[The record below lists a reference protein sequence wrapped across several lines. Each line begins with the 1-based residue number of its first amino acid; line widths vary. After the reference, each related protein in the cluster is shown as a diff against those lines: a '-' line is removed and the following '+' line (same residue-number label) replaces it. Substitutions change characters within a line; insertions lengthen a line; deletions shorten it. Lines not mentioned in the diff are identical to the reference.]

1 MTVTALVSGGKDS
14 IYSAYLADTQG
25 WPVDELVTIAP
36 PDPDAM
42 MFHTPNLD
50 VVPLQAQ
57 AWRKAHRRVEVQGT
71 GEGPELAALREAI
84 AGARGPVVAGAIR
97 QSYQWSRLLRIA
109 DAEGRRVYVPLW
121 RKDPAR
127 VVREEIAAGL
137 DILLVHLA
145 AEPLTPDLLG
155 RRLDLGLVEELER
168 RSREVRP
175 VNVAGE
181 GGEFETLVVD
191 APFFESRIDL
201 EEVERTVTGSTAR
214 LRVTKSRLLPKN
226 NGPRSRGGPP

>member
-25 WPVDELVTIAP
+25 WPVDELVTIVP
-36 PDPDAM
+36 EDPDAM

-50 VVPLQAQ
+50 VVALQAR
-57 AWRKAHRRVEVQGT
+57 AWGKTHRRVPVRGTGEERELEALRSAVEGERGPLVAGAIQSSYQWARLLRVADGAHRRVYT
-71 GEGPELAALREAI
+71 
-84 AGARGPVVAGAIR
+84 
-97 QSYQWSRLLRIA
+97 
-109 DAEGRRVYVPLW
+109 PLW
-121 RKDPAR
+121 RTDPSR

-137 DILLVHLA
+137 DIRLIHLA

-155 RRLDLGLVEELER
+155 KRLDLGLVEELER
-168 RSREVRP
+168 RSRTVRP

-191 APFFESRIDL
+191 APFFAERIEL
-201 EEVERTVTGSTAR
+201 EAFERVTTGSTAQLKVAKAR
-214 LRVTKSRLLPKN
+214 LVAKETRSGEPR
-226 NGPRSRGGPP
+226 GP

>member
-25 WPVDELVTIAP
+25 WPVDELVTIVP
-36 PDPDAM
+36 EEPDAM

-50 VVPLQAQ
+50 LVALQAR
-57 AWRKAHRRVEVQGT
+57 AWGKVHRRVPVAGV
-71 GEGPELAALREAI
+71 GEEAELNALRRAVD
-84 AGARGPVVAGAIR
+84 GARGPVVVGAILS
-97 QSYQWSRLLRIA
+97 SYQWARVLRAA
-109 DAEGRRVYVPLW
+109 DAVGRRVYAPLW
-121 RKDPAR
+121 RTNPSR

-137 DILLVHLA
+137 DIRLVHLA

-155 RRLDLGLVEELER
+155 RRLDIDLVHELER

-191 APFFESRIDL
+191 APFFSERIELDS
-201 EEVERTVTGSTAR
+201 VERIVTGATAQV
-214 LRVTKSRLLPKN
+214 RVRKAHLAPKLLS
-226 NGPRSRGGPP
+226 PRSGGTG